1 MKTQATTGMTI
12 EDQPMA
18 SAQMMIAVAIVGL
31 LVAIAAPFILVA

>member
-12 EDQPMA
+12 QETQLA